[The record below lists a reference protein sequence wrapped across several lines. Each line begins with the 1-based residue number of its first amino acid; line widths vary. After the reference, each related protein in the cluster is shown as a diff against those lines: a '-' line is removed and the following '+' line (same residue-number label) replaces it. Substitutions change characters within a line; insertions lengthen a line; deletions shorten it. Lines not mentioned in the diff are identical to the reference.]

1 MVAPL
6 TTTSYSVGVMMG
18 LKGFVA
24 AAIGGFRS
32 PVAAFAGWITI
43 GVVESL
49 AVAIDWGPFS
59 SAYKD
64 AIALMVLLLILLV
77 RSGRLAAEERA
88 G

>member
-1 MVAPL
+1 MYASRSGDTLPAL
-6 TTTSYSVGVMMG
+6 
-18 LKGFVA
+18 A
-24 AAIGGFRS
+24 ARYF
-32 PVAAFAGWITI
+32 
-43 GVVESL
+43 ESM

-64 AIALMVLLLILLV
+64 AIALVVLLLILLV